1 MSTNKDYLVISQNL
15 EKEIQEAGLVISEI
29 GFTNFHILEITLPDK
44 QTYEDVLSYLKMECP
59 TEVSCLYGMKK
70 DYKVVLQF
78 DRLD

>member
-1 MSTNKDYLVISQNL
+1 MGKIKGYSIIGQNL
-15 EKEIQEAGLVISEI
+15 KNELKAVGFKISKFE
-29 GFTNFHILEITLPDK
+29 FVKPHVLEITLPDK